1 MIIFLGREFLVG
13 FFTLSTLHLSYF
25 LLAWASLVAQIVKRL
40 HAMQETQVQSLGHED
55 PLEKGMATHS
65 STLAWKIPWTE
76 EPGKLQPMG
85 LQRVRH
91 N

>member
-40 HAMQETQVQSLGHED
+40 PAMQETQVQSLVRED
-55 PLEKGMATHS
+55 PLGEGNGN
-65 STLAWKIPWTE
+65 P
-76 EPGKLQPMG
+76 LQYSCLENAMD
-85 LQRVRH
+85 
-91 N
+91 

>member
-40 HAMQETQVQSLGHED
+40 PAMQETQVQSLVRDD
-55 PLEKGMATHS
+55 PLGEGNGN
-65 STLAWKIPWTE
+65 P
-76 EPGKLQPMG
+76 LQYSCLENAMD
-85 LQRVRH
+85 
-91 N
+91 